1 VTEILFSFL
10 FFKTQS
16 SIERSI
22 VGCLTATI
30 FISVMPFVTRL
41 TELPA
46 KKKGEKS
53 SNDNVIVVFS
63 QLLCKTAKNIVYI
76 VT

>member
-1 VTEILFSFL
+1 
-10 FFKTQS
+10 
-16 SIERSI
+16 
-22 VGCLTATI
+22 
-30 FISVMPFVTRL
+30 MPFVTRL